1 MTAQPHP
8 AESQIAELVKSDKV
22 VLFMK
27 GNKHFPQCGFSAKV
41 IGMLS
46 ELLPSFKTVNV
57 LSDPAIREGVKA
69 FSKWPTIPQLY
80 VDGEFVGGC
89 DIVTEMYESGE
100 LQTLLGVKDTAEV
113 KVPTITLS
121 ASAAKAFK
129 DAAES
134 PDDHP
139 RLQISAQFAYELF
152 LDQKQAGD
160 VEVAAGGLTILL
172 DKASA
177 KRADGTTIDF
187 VSGPGS
193 SGGFKIENPN
203 EPPRVKSLTAKDLKA
218 MLDRGD
224 KLELF
229 DVRTPAE
236 RAQAKIEG
244 AIHLDEAA
252 QERLLALD
260 KKTPLVFH
268 CHHGMRSRSA
278 AEHFLKQGF
287 TKVFNLEGGIDS
299 WSQTVDPSVP
309 KY

>member
-1 MTAQPHP
+1 MTATHP
-8 AESQIAELVKSDKV
+8 AEAQIAELVKSDKV

-27 GNKHFPQCGFSAKV
+27 GNKNFPQCGFSSKV
-41 IGMLS
+41 VGMLS
-46 ELLPSFKTVNV
+46 ELIPSFKTVNV

-80 VDGEFVGGC
+80 VNGEFVGGC
-89 DIVTEMYESGE
+89 DIITEMYEAGE
-100 LQTLLGVKDTAEV
+100 LQTLLGVTDTAEV

-121 ASAAKAFK
+121 PSAAKAFK

-134 PDDHP
+134 PEDHP

-152 LDQKQAGD
+152 LDQKAAGD
-160 VEVAAGGLTILL
+160 VEVSAGGLTVLL

-187 VSGPGS
+187 IEGP

-203 EPPRVKSLTAKDLKA
+203 EPPRVKSLSGKNLKA

-229 DVRTPAE
+229 DVRTTAE
-236 RAQAKIEG
+236 RLRASIG
-244 AIHLDEAA
+244 GTHLDEAA
-252 QERLLALD
+252 QERLLGLD
-260 KKTPLVFH
+260 KSTMLVFY
-268 CHHGMRSRSA
+268 CHSGARSRSA

-287 TKVFNLEGGIDS
+287 TKVFNLEGGIDA
-299 WSQTVDPSVP
+299 WSQTVDPTVP
-309 KY
+309 RY

>member
-1 MTAQPHP
+1 MTAQTHP
-8 AESQIAELVKSDKV
+8 AETQIAELVKSDKV

-46 ELLPSFKTVNV
+46 ELIPSFKTVNV

-89 DIVTEMYESGE
+89 DIITEMYEAGE

-121 ASAAKAFK
+121 ESAAKAFK

-134 PDDHP
+134 ADDHP
-139 RLQISAQFAYELF
+139 RLQISAQFQYELF

-160 VEVAAGGLTILL
+160 VEVSAGGLTVLL

-187 VSGPGS
+187 VGGT

-203 EPPRVKSLTAKDLKA
+203 EPAKVRSLTCKDLKA

-229 DVRTPAE
+229 DVRTTAE
-236 RAQAKIEG
+236 RATAKIEG

-252 QERLLALD
+252 QERLLSLD
-260 KKTPLVFH
+260 KNTVLVFH
-268 CHHGMRSRSA
+268 CHHGIRSRSA

>member
-1 MTAQPHP
+1 MTAPTHP
-8 AESQIAELVKSDKV
+8 AEAQIAELVKSDKV

-27 GNKHFPQCGFSAKV
+27 GNKNFPQCGFSSKV
-41 IGMLS
+41 VGILS
-46 ELLPSFKTVNV
+46 GLIPSFKTVNV

-80 VDGEFVGGC
+80 VNGEFVGGC
-89 DIVTEMYESGE
+89 DIITEMFEAGE
-100 LQTLLGVKDTAEV
+100 LQTLLGVVEAEV

-121 ASAAKAFK
+121 PSAAKAFK

-134 PDDHP
+134 PEDHP

-152 LDQKQAGD
+152 LDQKAAGD
-160 VEVAAGGLTILL
+160 VEVSAGGLTVLL

-187 VSGPGS
+187 VEGP

-203 EPPRVKSLTAKDLKA
+203 EPARVKSLTAQGLKA

-229 DVRTPAE
+229 DVRTTAE
-236 RAQAKIEG
+236 RATAKIEG

-252 QERLLALD
+252 QERLLGLD
-260 KKTPLVFH
+260 KNTVLVFH
-268 CHHGMRSRSA
+268 CHHGARSRSA